1 MEPVGWVSC
10 GCGKGVTIYARKQQ
24 AKQTVE
30 RVAEALGDEQG
41 QPWKLERHMEHKPF
55 KADAAAAAKAPGQQ
69 RLCARCSKPFK
80 GPKHLKYCTY
90 DCYLDNLATKAV
102 ATADLEPPTAVQAAW
117 QTTAEETKE
126 LLEKLES

>member
-1 MEPVGWVSC
+1 MEPVGWVNC
-10 GCGKGVTIYARKQQ
+10 GCGKGVTLYARKQQ

-30 RVAEALGDEQG
+30 KVAEALGNEKG

-55 KADAAAAAKAPGQQ
+55 KADAAAAAKAHGQQ
-69 RLCARCSKPFK
+69 RLCGQCGKPFT

-90 DCYLDNLATKAV
+90 DCYLENKASKAV
-102 ATADLEPPTAVQAAW
+102 PAAELEAPTAVQAPW
-117 QTTAEETKE
+117 QTTEEETKE